1 MDTSF
6 FERYYKYFLWNEGL
20 VDYYLSDKKG
30 KDDIKL
36 YVDAAVLARIGR
48 KVEVGNYDEEFE
60 YVEDF
65 LESVENFCNYYN
77 QYDNYY
83 RCPLP
88 LKEQPNKKNGCNGD
102 KDELLKY
109 AKKRCN
115 CSKANSSKECKYPN
129 KFCAS
134 MQCFERK
141 ETKEDGS
148 EIVHFDFARPDFLA
162 VG

>member
-48 KVEVGNYDEEFE
+48 KVEVGNYAEEFE

-77 QYDNYY
+77 QYDNRQGY
-83 RCPLP
+83 RNRIPEYFI
-88 LKEQPNKKNGCNGD
+88 K
-102 KDELLKY
+102 
-109 AKKRCN
+109 
-115 CSKANSSKECKYPN
+115 
-129 KFCAS
+129 
-134 MQCFERK
+134 
-141 ETKEDGS
+141 
-148 EIVHFDFARPDFLA
+148 
-162 VG
+162 